1 MGLLG
6 AIFLILLISS
16 ILIGILYFK
25 DRRTKKDENNEDDK
39 SDKSENNKEVEDDT
53 WKPEPIQLPPMR
65 EMKEAKTIERRVE
78 NRNEREGGKFD
89 QSKIPRF
96 KEFGFF
102 DGREIYAPNKD
113 QFKPS
118 DMMRGVVGIGSGTMK
133 SSDNPEMGLM
143 KRGTDDREELNKLV
157 FARRTSLFEEMN
169 GNVEK

>member
-1 MGLLG
+1 
-6 AIFLILLISS
+6 
-16 ILIGILYFK
+16 
-25 DRRTKKDENNEDDK
+25 
-39 SDKSENNKEVEDDT
+39 
-53 WKPEPIQLPPMR
+53 MR
-65 EMKEAKTIERRVE
+65 EMKEPKTIERRVE
-78 NRNEREGGKFD
+78 NRNEMEGGKFD

-102 DGREIYAPNKD
+102 DGRESYAPSKD

-118 DMMRGVVGIGSGTMK
+118 DMIRGVVGIGSGTMK
-133 SSDNPEMGLM
+133 SSDNLEMGIM